1 MTGVWFCGIL
11 WRSGRPLSMS
21 MWAGDRWKAPC
32 ALFMSWPRPRRWR
45 VNASIRLIRSCLR
58 SVWHCCS
65 SRARP
70 KCSSWMRGVRTVS
83 RVSSFSSFSSQFIY
97 LFIYGTVALFFFFN
111 KKWTVWKM
119 VNYFFIVFLSLW
131 VSYTLFD
138 YLFIFL
144 IIRT

>member
-32 ALFMSWPRPRRWR
+32 ARFMSWRRPRRWR

-83 RVSSFSSFSSQFIY
+83 RVSSFSSFSSQFNY
-97 LFIYGTVALFFFFN
+97 LFIYGTVALFFSLIKNEKFE
-111 KKWTVWKM
+111 KWLII
-119 VNYFFIVFLSLW
+119 FFIVFFITLSLI
-131 VSYTLFD
+131 Y
-138 YLFIFL
+138 FIRLPFYFSNN
-144 IIRT
+144 